1 MRLGALRRQLSLLFG
16 LLIAA
21 QAIALMLLCVRIQD
35 CIALRTELRESG
47 LLRTELNGL
56 RAAVIDAETGQR
68 GFVITGQ
75 EEFLQPYRAALLTLK
90 PRLERLR
97 ALTAQRV
104 ELQRQMIALASLLK
118 VVQGDMVRLVDVR
131 RREGFA
137 EAQQILASGAQREGM
152 DQLRQLTVELDEL
165 EQRRAEAQEQS
176 HQRASS
182 ALMTLAFF
190 GLCGGML
197 LTIGLGMFARVR
209 LGSIGAPL
217 GKRLVELARELRTAG
232 KAALRSLAPLITL
245 SQSNAKT
252 KAEVQA
258 TLEITTRTAKDL
270 STMAMEVTRSVQLLT
285 GAPRADQKE
294 FLAAE
299 VERVVTLA
307 VRIAQC
313 ALSIEL
319 TTHEQHRL
327 LESAGAFEA
336 QLEQSVKS
344 VEQAAQRAR
353 QTSKELVALV
363 QELPSAVSSA
373 HPATASGDGTSNF
386 EIFPIQT

>member
-97 ALTAQRV
+97 SLTAQRV

-137 EAQQILASGAQREGM
+137 AAQQILASGAQREGM

-209 LGSIGAPL
+209 LGAIGAPL